1 MFSSIDILLCD
12 ADDSPSMGKPEHKR
26 ILTNT
31 MKEICKIY
39 SLANNDGIKAV
50 RFLNH
55 RQGKKNVKLDGV
67 SDVMGR
73 CAHTGLSRIGTEL
86 HRKVL
91 DSLVLRADMS
101 KPLLIIIVTDGTVRL
116 QDSLYPRTD

>member
-1 MFSSIDILLCD
+1 
-12 ADDSPSMGKPEHKR
+12 MGRREHKR
-26 ILTNT
+26 ILANT

-39 SLANNDGIKAV
+39 SLANTDGIKAV

-55 RQGKKNVKLDGV
+55 RQGKKNVKLSGV

-86 HRKVL
+86 HRRVL
-91 DSLVLRADMS
+91 DTLVIKAAMS
-101 KPLLIIIVTDGTVRL
+101 KPLLVVIVTDGTVRL
-116 QDSLYPRTD
+116 RDYLCLGIDSRLTLYLG